1 MPVRQQG
8 IPFTILER
16 DKSAD
21 GREQGWA
28 ITLHWA
34 LPLLEEMLSPEL
46 ITRIKECRVNPEV
59 AENDA
64 RDFKLINLRD
74 CSEIFNTASGERWR
88 VNRGRFRLALMD
100 GLESDIQWD
109 QHVKSVQHHD
119 GFVRVQCAKGI
130 FQDADVII
138 GADGS
143 NSAIRRFLCPD
154 KHEVT
159 PLPYRMLGVGTQ
171 LTERQVAPLR
181 SIDKLLFQG
190 SEPGTGTF
198 LYYSLLKP
206 STKEDSTCTVQLNIS
221 WPKRLNEDKVFSD
234 NASRL
239 AAFKSRARD
248 FAPCLK
254 HVIDDIAEDTPVLE
268 ILLADWEPV
277 PWTNSGYVTLAGDAA
292 HPMTMCKRT
301 FCTTIIPG

>member
-1 MPVRQQG
+1 MPHIIIVGAGVVGLILGQALKLQG

-100 GLESDIQWD
+100 GLESNIQWD

-119 GFVRVQCAKGI
+119 GFARVQCAKGV
-130 FQDADVII
+130 FHDADVVI

-143 NSAIRRFLCPD
+143 NSAIRRILCPD
-154 KHEVT
+154 RHEVT
-159 PLPYRMLGVGTQ
+159 PLPYRMLGIGTQ

-198 LYYSLLKP
+198 LYYSLLKL
-206 STKEDSTCTVQLNIS
+206 SMKEDSTCTVQINIS

-254 HVIDDIAEDTPVLE
+254 
-268 ILLADWEPV
+268 
-277 PWTNSGYVTLAGDAA
+277 DA
-292 HPMTMCKRT
+292 
-301 FCTTIIPG
+301 I